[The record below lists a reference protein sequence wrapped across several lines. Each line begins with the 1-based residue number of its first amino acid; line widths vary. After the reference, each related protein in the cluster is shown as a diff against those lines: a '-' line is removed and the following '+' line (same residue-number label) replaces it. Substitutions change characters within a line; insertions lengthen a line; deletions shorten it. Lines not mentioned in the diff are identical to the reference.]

1 MYNFYSNTKAVQ
13 ALYGDW
19 NGISDYAEKLLMTAL
34 SSENL
39 EELFEQQMK
48 EEDTSRQILLQAEQ
62 KETKAVTESSAEDII
77 RRALAKKKSDRD
89 ER

>member
-1 MYNFYSNTKAVQ
+1 
-13 ALYGDW
+13 
-19 NGISDYAEKLLMTAL
+19 MTAL

-39 EELFEQQMK
+39 EEICFEQQMK

>member
-1 MYNFYSNTKAVQ
+1 
-13 ALYGDW
+13 
-19 NGISDYAEKLLMTAL
+19 MTAL

-77 RRALAKKKSDRD
+77 RRALAKKKVTGMKDKWGVEQD
-89 ER
+89 IT